1 MIAHLIAKLS
11 GLPRGRV
18 VGTGTLLDS
27 SRLIHA
33 VSDQTGLDARGF
45 FAFMMGEHGSAQMV
59 PWSQVNFYG
68 QTLEQMEEDPRFL
81 FDKDKVQE
89 KAIKGGWVTYQGKQC
104 TEYGIAS
111 AAATLV
117 RTIFHDE
124 KRILPCSVELRGE
137 YGEQDVFCGVPAVIG
152 IHGVEEVL
160 EYDLPDNEMKRLK
173 ECIDTIHRNI
183 ERGNRFLP

>member
-1 MIAHLIAKLS
+1 
-11 GLPRGRV
+11 
-18 VGTGTLLDS
+18 
-27 SRLIHA
+27 
-33 VSDQTGLDARGF
+33 
-45 FAFMMGEHGSAQMV
+45 
-59 PWSQVNFYG
+59 
-68 QTLEQMEEDPRFL
+68 MEEDPRFL

-160 EYDLPDNEMKRLK
+160 EYDLPDNEMKRFK